1 MLGWVILPA
10 DNSWMASLK
19 WKSLGCN
26 LHVADPVT
34 MDWDYKLS
42 TVHLINTESCKEE
55 KKNNPCNQPVQ
66 IMPFFT
72 KITFNEMLQQIKVH
86 TRVKKIKLQ
95 ENVSRIYH
103 KAFFLSRKTKTRS
116 HCKQKRIRFP
126 THGRHPEES
135 WCPKLYIS
143 YCIVD
148 SSRQKRRPHLGRIS
162 LYILPYLQNYF
173 GDFKGSNPF
182 TDILNIL
189 HVPSRTMET
198 KFLKIIMS
206 CLNMNNLSIL

>member
-162 LYILPYLQNYF
+162 SIYFLLCKITLEILKDQTLSQMSWLFCTYRPEQWKLN
-173 GDFKGSNPF
+173 FKK
-182 TDILNIL
+182 L
-189 HVPSRTMET
+189 
-198 KFLKIIMS
+198 
-206 CLNMNNLSIL
+206 